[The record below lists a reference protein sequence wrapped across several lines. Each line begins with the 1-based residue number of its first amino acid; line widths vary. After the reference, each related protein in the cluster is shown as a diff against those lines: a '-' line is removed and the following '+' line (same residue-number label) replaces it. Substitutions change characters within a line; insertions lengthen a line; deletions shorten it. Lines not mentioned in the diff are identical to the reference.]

1 MLKVLVIGKNGQLG
15 RSLQAVAPQF
25 ADLSLTFVGRDAL
38 DLSRPG
44 SIEATL
50 LRYDFDVVINCAAY
64 TVVDRA
70 ESEVEQA
77 SDVNYRALK
86 FIVRAVKQKHASL
99 IQISTDYVFNGKAG
113 QPYDENAKTDPLN
126 HYGFTK
132 LKAEQLVLKQMPQ
145 NAWVVRTGWLY
156 SEYGSNFVKT
166 MLRLGRAQGAVQ
178 VVCDQIGSPTYARD
192 LACAVLQMI
201 EKARFGEAE
210 RLSQIYHYSNEGV
223 ASWFDFAQAV
233 FEQAGLAVAVKP
245 IASTEYPTP
254 AKRPHYSVLDK
265 AKIKCD
271 FDLQIPYW
279 RDSLKMCLQAL
290 GEMTLGERV

>member
-1 MLKVLVIGKNGQLG
+1 MIKVLVIGKNGQLG

-64 TVVDRA
+64 TAVDRA

-86 FIVRAVKQKHASL
+86 FIVKAVKQKGASL

-113 QPYDENAKTDPLN
+113 QPYDENAKTEPLN
-126 HYGFTK
+126 HYGFSK
-132 LKAEQLVLKQMPQ
+132 LKAEQLILKQMPQ
-145 NAWVVRTGWLY
+145 NAWVIRTGWLY

-178 VVCDQIGSPTYARD
+178 VVCDQVGSPTYARD

-201 EKARFGEAE
+201 QKSRLGETE

-223 ASWFDFAQAV
+223 ASWFDFAQAI
-233 FEQAGLAVAVKP
+233 FEQAGLAVTVTP
-245 IASTEYPTP
+245 IASTDYLSP
-254 AKRPHYSVLDK
+254 AKRPFYSVLSK
-265 AKIKCD
+265 AKIKRD
-271 FDLQIPYW
+271 FELPIPYW
-279 RDSLKMCLQAL
+279 RDSLKLCLQAL